1 VPEISRFLGVIIT
14 MYYDDHAPPHF
25 HARYGDRRA
34 LVDIESL
41 SLLSGSLPPRVRGFV
56 TEWAAMHQ
64 EELRR
69 NWELARRKQP
79 LFPIAPLE

>member
-1 VPEISRFLGVIIT
+1 VIIT
-14 MYYDDHAPPHF
+14 MYYHVPPHF
-25 HARYGDRRA
+25 HARYGDRKA

-64 EELRR
+64 EELRQ
-69 NWELARRKQP
+69 NWEVARRKQP
-79 LFPIAPLE
+79 LLPVAPLE